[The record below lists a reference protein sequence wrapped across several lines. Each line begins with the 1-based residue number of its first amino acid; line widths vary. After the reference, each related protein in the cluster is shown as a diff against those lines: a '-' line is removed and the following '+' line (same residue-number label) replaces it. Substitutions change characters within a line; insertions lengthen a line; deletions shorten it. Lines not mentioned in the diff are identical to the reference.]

1 VGNFCEAKPQRRD
14 LQTAVEL
21 GVRKHMKG
29 IYSVFALLV
38 FVLSMHAASEEN
50 RAAELVGVMR
60 LDFSALDSTIW
71 SIRRKV
77 QLGEMKADVSECLSK
92 IDHKRFTKVW
102 AEQVASK
109 LTEEEIEIALDFYSS
124 PAGRKYTE
132 YGLTDAHNKF
142 AGSNIEKYPTFLKSE
157 QKNILEFA
165 NSITGLKLIKDHV
178 LTSPYPDRVA
188 ALQNQLVLDCV
199 K

>member
-1 VGNFCEAKPQRRD
+1 
-14 LQTAVEL
+14 
-21 GVRKHMKG
+21 MKG